1 MFVTLLTTTLLV
13 LAAVAIH
20 LEALWLLA
28 GLLQK
33 LHRRPRVA
41 VAIGILGI
49 LVAHLLEIAVFA
61 VGIYL
66 LDVSPGHGQL
76 VGSRSDVDVDCI
88 YYSMVA
94 YTSLGFGDLTPTGAL
109 RFLTGVET
117 LTGLVLIAWTA
128 SFMFLQ
134 MQRLWHVE
142 WPADQE

>member
-28 GLLQK
+28 RLLRK
-33 LHRRPRVA
+33 FHPRPRTGI
-41 VAIGILGI
+41 AIAFLGA
-49 LVAHLLEIAVFA
+49 LCAHLLEIAVFA
-61 VGIYL
+61 VGIYM
-66 LDVSPGHGQL
+66 LDASPGHGEL
-76 VGSRSDVDVDCI
+76 VGARSVIGEDCI
-88 YYSMVA
+88 YYSMVT

-117 LTGLVLIAWTA
+117 LTGLLLIAWTA

-134 MQRLWHVE
+134 MQRLWNVTHT
-142 WPADQE
+142 DNRT

>member
-13 LAAVAIH
+13 LAVVAIH

-28 GLLQK
+28 GLLRK
-33 LHRRPRVA
+33 LQRRPRVA
-41 VAIGILGI
+41 VAIGVLGI

-61 VGIYL
+61 AGIYL
-66 LDVSPGHGQL
+66 LDSSPGHGEL
-76 VGSRSDVDVDCI
+76 VGARSAIGEDCI
-88 YYSMVA
+88 YYSMVT

-134 MQRLWHVE
+134 MQRLWHAE
-142 WPADQE
+142 RPADRE